1 MPVPQC
7 QLLTAILP
15 EDEACC
21 SAHKKLQTQ
30 DKWRLSH
37 LQAAHCSVLLSCQT
51 LPGEQMSCPILSEH
65 KAEAATA
72 AAAAQTPAG
81 PDVEEEDG

>member
-1 MPVPQC
+1 
-7 QLLTAILP
+7 
-15 EDEACC
+15 
-21 SAHKKLQTQ
+21 
-30 DKWRLSH
+30 
-37 LQAAHCSVLLSCQT
+37 
-51 LPGEQMSCPILSEH
+51 MSCPILSEH